1 MQQDYEAGDDDN
13 VVKLTSDDTRQKM
26 EENSIFKLEFENKA
40 KASAD
45 IKNKRLIQL
54 IEINDVVGQNDY
66 DNNCKL
72 RKINRNLKNKEKSQ
86 SLNGKKLGLSIPL
99 LDPSDAD
106 RLASKKAKFK
116 PKLEGNFGTSER
128 IKFTNIQSQSIFPS
142 SVNSN
147 QSFKTSVNI
156 NSLVKQ
162 AKHMVKIPKS
172 HLNNNIDESTKST
185 NIYPVQTREIP
196 KESIRSNTRN
206 EKNAL
211 ALISGYTDEDC

>member
-1 MQQDYEAGDDDN
+1 MEQDYEAGDDDN

-40 KASAD
+40 KATAD

-54 IEINDVVGQNDY
+54 LEINDLVGQKDY

-142 SVNSN
+142 TVNSN
-147 QSFKTSVNI
+147 QSSKISVNV

-172 HLNNNIDESTKST
+172 HLNNINESTKSA
-185 NIYPVQTREIP
+185 NIYPVQSREIP

-206 EKNAL
+206 EENAL
-211 ALISGYTDEDC
+211 AFISGYTDED